1 MIKYLN
7 KCVNKVP
14 NRATIVIE
22 DNVIRPN
29 SDVIV
34 PKRLTRLNN
43 ILIVFLNMCLCN

>member
-29 SDVIV
+29 SDGHVIV
-34 PKRLTRLNN
+34 SKRLMRLNN
-43 ILIVFLNMCLCN
+43 ILIVFL

>member
-29 SDVIV
+29 SDGNVIV

-43 ILIVFLNMCLCN
+43 ILIVFL